1 MPSQNT
7 PRIVVL
13 LATCNGARWI
23 NAQIDSILA
32 QQGVAIRLV
41 VRDDGSTDT
50 TRSLLEGR
58 AAQDARIT
66 LLPASAPSGSAAA
79 NFFALLAMLGNL
91 GAPPDAV
98 ALADQDDVWLPDKL
112 RHAWV
117 ALQTRGVAGVS
128 ASVWAWWPDGR
139 KTLLTKSQPLQAAD
153 HWFESAGPGCTYVLR
168 GDVAMHL
175 SDWVAAHREA
185 LRPIAFHDWWI
196 YAWVRHH
203 GGGWW
208 IDPVPRMHYRQHG
221 SNVLGARAGWRAKTM
236 RLHMLFNGWHRQQAL
251 AIAQS
256 CGAGDDPLIVRLQR
270 YGWRDRW
277 ALTCQARSLRRKTS
291 DALALACA
299 LCLGWQGTP

>member
-1 MPSQNT
+1 M
-7 PRIVVL
+7 
-13 LATCNGARWI
+13 
-23 NAQIDSILA
+23 
-32 QQGVAIRLV
+32 QGFLK
-41 VRDDGSTDT
+41 T
-50 TRSLLEGR
+50 
-58 AAQDARIT
+58 AA
-66 LLPASAPSGSAAA
+66 S
-79 NFFALLAMLGNL
+79 
-91 GAPPDAV
+91 
-98 ALADQDDVWLPDKL
+98 
-112 RHAWV
+112 H
-117 ALQTRGVAGVS
+117 
-128 ASVWAWWPDGR
+128 
-139 KTLLTKSQPLQAAD
+139 PLQAAD

-277 ALTCQARSLRRKTS
+277 ALACQARSLRRKTS

-299 LCLGWQGTP
+299 LCLGWRGTP